1 MNEKY
6 SKESREGYKVVKY
19 VTTIVSTLST
29 FIAKRHARLG
39 NIQEVT
45 KVIETTM
52 L

>member
-1 MNEKY
+1 MSEAGGVPLGKDISLSMNEKY

-19 VTTIVSTLST
+19 V
-29 FIAKRHARLG
+29 K
-39 NIQEVT
+39 EVT